1 MALIAQPGPC
11 DRHVVHGGACVQWS
25 RRSASMGSIGAAF
38 DNAMAGS
45 FFATSTPN

>member
-1 MALIAQPGPC
+1 VFSGRADP
-11 DRHVVHGGACVQWS
+11 
-25 RRSASMGSIGAAF
+25 ASMGSIGAF

>member
-1 MALIAQPGPC
+1 VFSGRADP
-11 DRHVVHGGACVQWS
+11 
-25 RRSASMGSIGAAF
+25 ASMGSIGAAF